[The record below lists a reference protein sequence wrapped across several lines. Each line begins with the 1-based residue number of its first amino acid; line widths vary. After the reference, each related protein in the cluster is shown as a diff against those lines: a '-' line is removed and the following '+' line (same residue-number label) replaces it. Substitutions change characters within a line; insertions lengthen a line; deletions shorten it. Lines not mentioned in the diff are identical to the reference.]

1 MTSPLA
7 RDPAPLAAGCRAVD
21 SARCAADA
29 EPPAGDR
36 DALRRWHDDLRAR
49 QYRAD
54 AENRRLPRIALLRQ
68 ALSGYGDEQAL
79 ADYACLLTS
88 EVEHWQAQ
96 DDTERALPAP
106 VREACRSALA
116 AITAALAIEQHDLP
130 ACTTAVRA
138 LALYGQTRMPAGGPR
153 RRPTRLL
160 RPGSASRPEGLRVR
174 RPEADG
180 GDWPRGSASGRR

>member
-7 RDPAPLAAGCRAVD
+7 RDPAPLAAGRRAVD

-36 DALRRWHDDLRAR
+36 DALRCWHDDLRAR

-68 ALSGYGDEQAL
+68 ALAGYGDEQVL
-79 ADYACLLTS
+79 AGYARLLAS
-88 EVEHWQAQ
+88 EVAHWQAQ
-96 DDTERALPAP
+96 DDAERALPGPA
-106 VREACRSALA
+106 RAACLSALA
-116 AITAALAIEQHDLP
+116 AIMAALAIEQHDLP
-130 ACTTAVRA
+130 ACATAVRA

-160 RPGSASRPEGLRVR
+160 RPGSASRPEGRRVY
-174 RPEADG
+174 RPEADDG
-180 GDWPRGSASGRR
+180 HWPGGSALSRS